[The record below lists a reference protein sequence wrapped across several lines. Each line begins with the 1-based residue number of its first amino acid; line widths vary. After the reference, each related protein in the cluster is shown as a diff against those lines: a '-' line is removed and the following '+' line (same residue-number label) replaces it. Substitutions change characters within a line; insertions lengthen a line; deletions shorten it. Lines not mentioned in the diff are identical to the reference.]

1 MSFPVHRM
9 RRLRRNES
17 IRKMVRECS
26 IGIENL
32 IYPLFVV
39 HGRNVRNEI
48 KSISGN
54 YHFSIDMI
62 VSEAKE
68 VAALGI
74 PAVLLFGI
82 PRKKDLLASEAY
94 DDNGIVQM
102 AVREIKEHVPG
113 LIVITDVCLCE
124 YTEHGH
130 CGIVKDLYLDND
142 SSLELIGRVTLSHA
156 KAGADIV
163 APAAMLDGQIKTMRT
178 ALDNAGFEQVS
189 IMAYSAKYA
198 SNLYDL
204 FFKHGTGSVLSFGD
218 KKTHQM
224 DYANSDEALREIAL
238 DIEEGADIIM
248 VKPGLMYLDIVYRTK
263 KEFMMPLAV
272 YNVSGEYA
280 MIKAAAR
287 EMLIDESK
295 MRLELMT
302 AFRRAGADLIITY
315 HAKELA
321 LQLLRR
327 YE

>member
-9 RRLRRNES
+9 RRLRRNET

-26 IGIENL
+26 VGVGNL
-32 IYPLFVV
+32 IYPLFAV
-39 HGRNVRNEI
+39 HGHGVRNEI
-48 KSISGN
+48 KGIPGN
-54 YHFSIDMI
+54 YHCSIDTI

-68 VAALGI
+68 VSALGI

-82 PRKKDLLASEAY
+82 PEKKDPLASEAY
-94 DDNGIVQM
+94 ADDGIVQR
-102 AVREIKEHVPG
+102 AVMEIKEHVPG

-130 CGIVKDLYLDND
+130 CGIVKDMYLDND
-142 SSLELIGRVTLSHA
+142 SSLELIGRVTASHA
-156 KAGADIV
+156 KAGADMV

-178 ALDNAGFEQVS
+178 ALDDNGFEQVS

-198 SNLYDL
+198 SKLYDL
-204 FFKHGTGSVLSFGD
+204 FFKHGTGGVLAFGD

-238 DIEEGADIIM
+238 DIDEGADIIM
-248 VKPGLMYLDIVYRTK
+248 VKPGLMYLDIVYRAK
-263 KEFMMPLAV
+263 NEFKMPLAV

-287 EMLIDESK
+287 DNQIDENE

-321 LQLLRR
+321 KQF
-327 YE
+327 